1 MILTSAS
8 DTMFSLRWYDAQ
20 GCIQSETVNI
30 LEELPIFVAF
40 IIIIQRFDKKMWG
53 LSTPATIERA
63 VGKTNLTELKEEC
76 QGRFELVGRH
86 TYCSSFTNLEINEQ
100 RKDVPSSIFIKSSWV
115 EERKEHKEPEIIQIA
130 NDRASRLLPQKYRN
144 MVTNHIPTVITSDE
158 HTSDSTSI
166 IRLLLKRAG
175 GIEDMSLDDIHNHA
189 RIQIVLVTKKL
200 QPVQDLAPVDF
211 WKAFWDIARCEF
223 SINIDQRKFLILIFS
238 QVISYFGRSVS
249 LTATLASQI

>member
-1 MILTSAS
+1 MRTSDNVVS
-8 DTMFSLRWYDAQ
+8 SVGPD
-20 GCIQSETVNI
+20 N
-30 LEELPIFVAF
+30 
-40 IIIIQRFDKKMWG
+40 
-53 LSTPATIERA
+53 LSGI
-63 VGKTNLTELKEEC
+63 KQEC
-76 QGRFELVGRH
+76 RGRFELVGRH
-86 TYCSSFTNLEINEQ
+86 SLCSSWAKSEIGEQ
-100 RKDVPSSIFIKSSWV
+100 GKDIPNSIFIKSSWV
-115 EERKEHKEPEIIQIA
+115 EERKEHKEPEIIRIA
-130 NDRASRLLPQKYRN
+130 NDRASSLLPQKYRN

-223 SINIDQRKFLILIFS
+223 SINIDQRKLLILIFS